1 MAKQIGIFPFS
12 GKLDN
17 AVGMKGEDG
26 KNFFRKLVT
35 PKNPNTDAQVMQR
48 SKMALA
54 GLLSKITP
62 SSAIYGMGASTRK
75 RRSAFTGHIA
85 SVATSSIAA
94 GVANT
99 NLAPADLVFSKGVAR
114 DLKDKLHVA
123 YESPNE
129 LTVAFDGDLEA
140 EGLSAIK
147 IIAVFSTNRTGDYN
161 EVQVKAITAT
171 STGVTFNNAS
181 ALANVYYVPV
191 FKADSASRAKYDQ
204 AVAAIEATHDYSVQ
218 AEILTSGVFADGQ
231 SMYHSSVTNVQG

>member
-12 GKLDN
+12 GKLDT

-62 SSAIYGMGASTRK
+62 VSAIYGMGASNRK
-75 RRSAFTGHIA
+75 RRSAYTGNIA
-85 SVATSSIAA
+85 SNATSTVAA
-94 GVANT
+94 GVVTT

-114 DLKDKLHVA
+114 DLKSIITLEFVD
-123 YESPNE
+123 NN
-129 LTVAFDGDLEA
+129 LTAVCNDMPEDLA
-140 EGLSAIK
+140 AIK
-147 IIAVFSTNRTGDYN
+147 VIAVFSQNRTGDYN
-161 EVQVKAITAT
+161 EVAVQAITAET
-171 STGVTFNNAS
+171 ETVHFENAS
-181 ALANVYYVPV
+181 AIANVYYVPV
-191 FKADSASRAKYDQ
+191 FKATSASRAKYDD

-218 AEILTSGVFADGQ
+218 ADILTSGVFTDGQ
-231 SMYHSSVTNVQG
+231 SMYHSSMVNTQG

>member
-17 AVGMKGEDG
+17 AVGMKGEEG

-62 SSAIYGMGASTRK
+62 SSAIYGMGASNRK
-75 RRSAFTGHIA
+75 RRSAFTGNIA

-94 GVANT
+94 GVATT

-114 DLKDKLHVA
+114 DLKDIIQVEFTNNALNVTC
-123 YESPNE
+123 N
-129 LTVAFDGDLEA
+129 DLPEDLA
-140 EGLSAIK
+140 AIK
-147 IIAVFSTNRTGDYN
+147 VIAVFSQNRTGDYN
-161 EVQVKAITAT
+161 EVAVKAITRDK
-171 STGVTFNNAS
+171 SQVFFENAS
-181 ALANVYYVPV
+181 AVANVYYVPV
-191 FKADSASRAKYDQ
+191 FKAESASRAKYDK

-218 AEILTSGVFADGQ
+218 AEILTSGVFNDGQ
-231 SMYHSSVTNVQG
+231 SMYHSSVTNQQG

>member
-26 KNFFRKLVT
+26 NNFLRKLVT

-62 SSAIYGMGASTRK
+62 VSAIYGMGASNRK
-75 RRSAFTGHIA
+75 RRSAYTGNIA
-85 SVATSSIAA
+85 SAATSTMAE
-94 GVANT
+94 GVVTT

-114 DLKDKLHVA
+114 NLKAILTAEFVNNVLSVGCNEFPEDLA
-123 YESPNE
+123 
-129 LTVAFDGDLEA
+129 
-140 EGLSAIK
+140 AIK
-147 IIAVFSTNRTGDYN
+147 IIAVFSQNRTGDYN
-161 EVQVKAITAT
+161 EVAVKALTSDTAQ
-171 STGVTFNNAS
+171 VDFENAS
-181 ALANVYYVPV
+181 AVANLYYVPV
-191 FKADSASRAKYDQ
+191 FKANSASRAKYDD

-218 AEILTSGVFADGQ
+218 ADILTSGVFTDGQ
-231 SMYHSSVTNVQG
+231 SMYHSSVTNTQS

>member
-94 GVANT
+94 GVATT

-114 DLKDKLHVA
+114 DLKNDI
-123 YESPNE
+123 
-129 LTVAFDGDLEA
+129 TVAFTDNTLSVSVSAGYF
-140 EGLSAIK
+140 EGKDITAIK
-147 IIAVFSTNRTGDYN
+147 VIAVFATNRTGDYN
-161 EVQVKAITAT
+161 EVAVKAITAT
-171 STGVTFNNAS
+171 TTEVTFGNAS
-181 ALANVYYVPV
+181 AVANVYYVPV
-191 FKADSASRAKYDQ
+191 FKAESASRAKYDQ

-231 SMYHSSVTNVQG
+231 SMYHSSVTNG